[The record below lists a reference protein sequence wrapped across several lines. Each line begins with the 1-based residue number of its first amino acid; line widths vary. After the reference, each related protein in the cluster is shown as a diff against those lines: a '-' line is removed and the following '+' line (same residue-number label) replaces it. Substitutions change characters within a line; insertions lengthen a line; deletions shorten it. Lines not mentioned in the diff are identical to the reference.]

1 MKKQIVKKS
10 KIEIEIG
17 LNEDKHPESIHW
29 KSDDNPEGQN
39 YTECKAMMLVLFDK
53 EYKDTFKIDLW
64 TTEMQVVEMDRFIF
78 QHLKSL
84 TDTYFRATGNNKLAS
99 EMQMF
104 VDYFGKET
112 GILQDVEEPQL

>member
-1 MKKQIVKKS
+1 LKKQIVKKS

-39 YTECKAMMLVLFDK
+39 FIECKAMMLALFDK

-64 TTEMQVVEMDRFIF
+64 TTEMQVVEMDRFVF

-84 TDTYFRATGNNKLAS
+84 ADTYFRATGNNKLAS

-112 GILQDVEEPQL
+112 GILQDVDETT

>member
-29 KSDDNPEGQN
+29 KNDDNPEGQN